1 MDRSAAA
8 RYSLLALAVFM
19 LGVLAA
25 MILSVESHAD
35 APIGLEFGPVVFL
48 LLCGLH
54 SWYLRRE
61 LEPIRRGWVG
71 GRPRSLR
78 EQSGDNPGRW
88 VKAPS
93 TSTKCA
99 TRHNHTLRERRRAL

>member
-35 APIGLEFGPVVFL
+35 PPVALEFGPVVFL

-54 SWYLRRE
+54 SWYFRRE

-78 EQSGDNPGRW
+78 DPL
-88 VKAPS
+88 VAPLVLFAAGVALL
-93 TSTKCA
+93 TLWA
-99 TRHNHTLRERRRAL
+99 TFFAMP